1 MVRWLAPILSFTAE
15 EIWRFMPGSR
25 AESVFLSTWAQLPV
39 PAADSPTVDWSRV
52 LEVRG
57 AVLRELERL
66 RIAGEIGAPL
76 DAIVEIYA
84 GAETRAA
91 LEALGDELRFVLITS
106 EAHVHPVEA
115 KPAAAVSTDP
125 EGQSGLWLH
134 VHASSA
140 AKCVRC
146 WHKRHD
152 VGSIAAHPELCG
164 RCVSNIEGPGESRRF
179 A

>member
-1 MVRWLAPILSFTAE
+1 LTA
-15 EIWRFMPGSR
+15 
-25 AESVFLSTWAQLPV
+25 AQPS
-39 PAADSPTVDWSRV
+39 AVDWSRV
-52 LEVRG
+52 LELRG

-84 GAETRAA
+84 APELRSA
-91 LEALGDELRFVLITS
+91 LVPLGEELRFALITS
-106 EAHVHPVEA
+106 EAHVHPAEA
-115 KPAAAVSTDP
+115 RPEGAVTADP
-125 EGQSGLWLH
+125 TGQSGPWLH

-146 WHKRHD
+146 WHKRAD
-152 VGSIAAHPELCG
+152 VGTVAAHPELCS
-164 RCVSNIEGPGESRRF
+164 RCVSNIEGPGETRRF